1 MFYLSRPER
10 FQQVVTKSLKKQIT
24 ITIQLIHAFLNKTKT
39 NKSWYPRDKLNK
51 INLLVGIKCDK
62 LAYTK

>member
-10 FQQVVTKSLKKQIT
+10 FQQVVTKSRKKQIT

-39 NKSWYPRDKLNK
+39 NKSWHQRDKLNK